1 MSLPAGATNAVAV
14 TPSDTVAVRT
24 VEGVA
29 QPFAGIYVGA
39 TGGNVTIRT
48 VGNQT
53 ILFAGTVVG
62 STIWLRGTHV
72 HATGTAATSLVA
84 MY

>member
-14 TPSDTVAVRT
+14 TPSDTVAVRSI
-24 VEGVA
+24 EGVA

-39 TGGNVTIRT
+39 TGGNLTIRT
-48 VGNQT
+48 VGGQAV
-53 ILFAGTVVG
+53 LFAGTVVG
-62 STIWLRGTHV
+62 STIWVRGTHV

-84 MY
+84 LF